1 VTLELRGTEEL
12 TIEIEGRLPIARAGE
27 LVPDLLDLETDGDD
41 AVVSLL
47 VFAMRGLRPRG
58 MPLFGLDY
66 GEALWRVGVRLK
78 DDLSWFGVACDL
90 DNRIVGTL
98 GRWLVRYPVRRA
110 SFRFDGESVAIARG
124 EHAMHL
130 AATGGA
136 DAPRPEAV
144 APRPLLVWE
153 TSRLFRIPWQEEPA
167 ADRREV
173 PIEVREAGLVGGT
186 FGAVRWQPRGL
197 VHRGRIHRCGLA
209 QDVRVTAWTTA
220 RQSR

>member
-1 VTLELRGTEEL
+1 MTLELRGTEEL
-12 TIEIEGRLPIARAGE
+12 TLELEGRLPIARASE

-47 VFAMRGLRPRG
+47 VFSMRGLRPRG
-58 MPLFGLDY
+58 MPLVGLDY
-66 GEALWRVGVRLK
+66 GEALWRVGVRLRE
-78 DDLSWFGVACDL
+78 DLSWFAVACDL
-90 DNRIVGTL
+90 DSRIVGVL

-124 EHAMHL
+124 EHAMQL
-130 AATGGA
+130 RAVATA
-136 DAPRPEAV
+136 PPPRPEPV
-144 APRPLLVWE
+144 PPRQLLVWE
-153 TSRLFRIPWQEEPA
+153 GTRLFRIPWAEEPA
-167 ADRREV
+167 PDRREV
-173 PIEVREAGLVGGT
+173 DVDVREGGLVDAT
-186 FGAVRWQPRGL
+186 LGAVRWQPRGL